1 MSDVAEEK
9 KSVKAKKKGVEQA
22 PVAVAESLRVS
33 RGVKKTNKM
42 MYGD

>member
-22 PVAVAESLRVS
+22 PVAESLRVS